1 MLSPA
6 PIGESCLRRKEP
18 RPYTRGIQ
26 KTALFFE
33 DVGDW
38 KRPLCFLREDEDV
51 QAAVSRECKV
61 ARNAAAMMDATTL
74 GKIDIQGPDAPEF
87 MDILY
92 TNQMS
97 TLKPGRCRYGMML
110 REDGMVYDD
119 GVAICLAPN
128 HYHITTSTGHA
139 AGVMT
144 WLEEWLTNGMAALSG
159 VLHQCYRA
167 VGGYC
172 LGRA

>member
-1 MLSPA
+1 MA
-6 PIGESCLRRKEP
+6 YKNG
-18 RPYTRGIQ
+18 
-26 KTALFFE
+26 AFFE

-110 REDGMVYDD
+110 REDGMVYD
-119 GVAICLAPN
+119 
-128 HYHITTSTGHA
+128 
-139 AGVMT
+139 
-144 WLEEWLTNGMAALSG
+144 
-159 VLHQCYRA
+159 
-167 VGGYC
+167 
-172 LGRA
+172 